1 MLARLAKEYEGRVEI
16 TDCNVWEDTEKAST
30 YRISATPTLVFLD
43 RNGNEVS
50 RLVGFQSEERIR
62 ALIEPLLAD

>member
-1 MLARLAKEYEGRVEI
+1 MLARLAEEYAGRVEI

-50 RLVGFQSEERIR
+50 RLVGFQTEEGIR
-62 ALIEPLLAD
+62 ARIEPLLAE